1 MEPVV
6 ANYNLQALLTII
18 MCSLGSMDLHIAKR
32 CAEEPDFPASRDLLQ
47 AANEIMTTQALEFP
61 ATIEDAVL
69 LYSDLVAFF
78 EAQM

>member
-1 MEPVV
+1 
-6 ANYNLQALLTII
+6 
-18 MCSLGSMDLHIAKR
+18 MDLHIAKR
-32 CAEEPDFPASRDLLQ
+32 YAEEPDPPASLDFLQ
-47 AANEIMTTQALEFP
+47 AANEVMTTQALEFP

>member
-1 MEPVV
+1 
-6 ANYNLQALLTII
+6 
-18 MCSLGSMDLHIAKR
+18 MDLHIAKR
-32 CAEEPDFPASRDLLQ
+32 CAEEPDPPASHEILLQ

-61 ATIEDAVL
+61 ATIEAAVL

>member
-1 MEPVV
+1 
-6 ANYNLQALLTII
+6 

-32 CAEEPDFPASRDLLQ
+32 CAEEPDPPASHDLLQ
-47 AANEIMTTQALEFP
+47 AANEMTTQALEFP
-61 ATIEDAVL
+61 VTIEDAVL

>member
-1 MEPVV
+1 
-6 ANYNLQALLTII
+6 

-32 CAEEPDFPASRDLLQ
+32 YAEEPDPPASHDFLQ
-47 AANEIMTTQALEFP
+47 AANEVMTTQALEFP